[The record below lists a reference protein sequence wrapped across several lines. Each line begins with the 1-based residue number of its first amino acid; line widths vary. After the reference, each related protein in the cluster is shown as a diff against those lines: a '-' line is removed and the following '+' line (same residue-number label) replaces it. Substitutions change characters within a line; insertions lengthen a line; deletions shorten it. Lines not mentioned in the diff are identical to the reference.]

1 MRTEA
6 GRDPHDRGLQDL
18 VGELST
24 RSETFRRLWAAHNV
38 RTHGAG
44 TKRFHHPVVGELT
57 LAYEELAITAEPG
70 LVLHGLHRRAR
81 LALRRTPPP
90 ARLLG
95 GTGAGARPTDHPHE
109 HVEGTRCRS
118 PAAPSTPPRARPTG
132 SPATSTSTPS
142 PPRRHRRGSTANLVH
157 FMPGARTHWHR
168 HPLSQTVF
176 VTEGV
181 GLCQRRGGPVEVI
194 RPGDRVLFEADEEH
208 WHGAAPNRLMVHLAI
223 NEADDQHDVV
233 HWLEPVTD
241 EEYAAA
247 PARD

>member
-24 RSETFRRLWAAHNV
+24 QSETFRRLWADHNV

-70 LVLHGLHRRAR
+70 LVLLVYTAEPGSPSAER
-81 LALRRTPPP
+81 L
-90 ARLLG
+90 RLL
-95 GTGAGARPTDHPHE
+95 A
-109 HVEGTRCRS
+109 S
-118 PAAPSTPPRARPTG
+118 WAAPADLPRTTPPRTRRRNLMQITRSSIDTAKGPADWFTG
-132 SPATSTSTPS
+132 DVYIDAVAAAPPPS
-142 PPRRHRRGSTANLVH
+142 RVTANLVH

-233 HWLEPVTD
+233 HWLAPVTD
-241 EEYAAA
+241 DEYAAA
-247 PARD
+247 PGVEV